1 MTTSPSDLFAT
12 SIRHLLRGSAALRAA
27 AVARGLRPNASA
39 TAAVARAFGIAWEPT
54 YFRLTGA
61 EPDGVASLKLAGSN
75 SSAVI
80 ACARH
85 CAVEPHPNPEPLA
98 RFALAIAVT

>member
-39 TAAVARAFGIAWEPT
+39 TAADAKAFGIAWAPT

-61 EPDGVASLKLAGSN
+61 EPDGVASLKLARSN

-80 ACARH
+80 ACAVT
-85 CAVEPHPNPEPLA
+85 CALEPNPNHKTLA
-98 RFALAIAVT
+98 RVALAI